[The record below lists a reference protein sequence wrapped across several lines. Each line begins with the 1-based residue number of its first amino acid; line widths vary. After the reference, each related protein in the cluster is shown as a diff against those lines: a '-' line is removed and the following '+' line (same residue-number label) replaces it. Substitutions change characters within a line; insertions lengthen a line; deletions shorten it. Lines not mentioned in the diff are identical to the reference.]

1 MSENSNFK
9 KIGNNS
15 HHEYFECKCCGSL
28 VKDIDVKNRKKL
40 VDDNLLE
47 NK

>member
-15 HHEYFECKCCGSL
+15 HHVYYECKCCGSL
-28 VKDIDVKNRKKL
+28 VRDVDVEKVDKSSKK
-40 VDDNLLE
+40 
-47 NK
+47 